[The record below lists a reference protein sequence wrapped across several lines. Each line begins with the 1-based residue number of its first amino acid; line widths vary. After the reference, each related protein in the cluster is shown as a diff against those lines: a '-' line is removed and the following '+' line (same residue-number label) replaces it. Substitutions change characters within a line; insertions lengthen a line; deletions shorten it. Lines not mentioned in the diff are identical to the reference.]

1 MIRRPPRSTRTDT
14 LFPYTTLFRSGVQRL
29 ITPKGMLPSRL
40 GVHALYLDPLSPD
53 YEHANP
59 HGRWR
64 EKLSRLLEQYTTQMG
79 VSPEIVQLSEFYRE
93 PNQVRLLS
101 EAEIDRLGL
110 LTQ

>member
-1 MIRRPPRSTRTDT
+1 MSMICVSFYLFVSLLCFSFFFVSSRRRHTRCALVT
-14 LFPYTTLFRSGVQRL
+14 GVQ
-29 ITPKGMLPSRL
+29 TCALPI
-40 GVHALYLDPLSPD
+40 YPLSPD